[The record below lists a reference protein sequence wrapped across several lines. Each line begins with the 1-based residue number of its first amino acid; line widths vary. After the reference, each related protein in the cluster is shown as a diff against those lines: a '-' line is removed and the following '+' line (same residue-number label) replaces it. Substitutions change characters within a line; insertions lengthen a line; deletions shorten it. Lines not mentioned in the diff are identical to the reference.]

1 MKNLKVKLIGFLL
14 LTFVMVSCG
23 SDEPIAITPP
33 LNEVLENLNNGIM
46 EGKLSENYT
55 LDPTIQYS
63 LRGAFII
70 ENNGILTIPAG
81 TIITADSG
89 GTEVYIAVLQGGE
102 ININGNAGN
111 PVVMSS
117 ATGSPGDWGGLTLC
131 GNASTTAGVNAS
143 AEVGG
148 FIYGGTDDVD
158 SSGIIRYLQIVGT
171 GAQIN
176 PESQYNGISFYGVG
190 SGTLVDHVAIINGS
204 DDGVEFFGGTVA
216 VSNLYLEN
224 NIDSS
229 VFSFDQNL
237 NLLID
242 QADLCITRA
251 GASSLA
257 EISLSRKPFIAIP
270 LPSSKDNHQLENA
283 NYYKNKG
290 CCWVIDQIN
299 FDKIKFEDL
308 LLNILNN
315 KNEILLKKNNLEK
328 LNFQNTWNNVNQNLL
343 NIINEN

>member
-1 MKNLKVKLIGFLL
+1 MKNLKVKLISFLM

-46 EGKLSENYT
+46 EGKLSEDYT

-131 GNASTTAGVNAS
+131 GNASTTAGVDAS

-148 FIYGGTDDVD
+148 FI
-158 SSGIIRYLQIVGT
+158 
-171 GAQIN
+171 
-176 PESQYNGISFYGVG
+176 
-190 SGTLVDHVAIINGS
+190 
-204 DDGVEFFGGTVA
+204 
-216 VSNLYLEN
+216 
-224 NIDSS
+224 
-229 VFSFDQNL
+229 
-237 NLLID
+237 
-242 QADLCITRA
+242 
-251 GASSLA
+251 
-257 EISLSRKPFIAIP
+257 
-270 LPSSKDNHQLENA
+270 
-283 NYYKNKG
+283 
-290 CCWVIDQIN
+290 
-299 FDKIKFEDL
+299 
-308 LLNILNN
+308 
-315 KNEILLKKNNLEK
+315 
-328 LNFQNTWNNVNQNLL
+328 
-343 NIINEN
+343 